1 MSALLNMDHKI
12 MEKAFYERDSTYDGL
27 FYVAV
32 KTTGIFCRITCTA
45 RKPKREHIE
54 FFTSVKQAL
63 DHGYRPCKV
72 CKPMEARGKTPEWVA
87 VILAE
92 VNKNPAARMRDRDI
106 KAFGV
111 DPARLRRW
119 FKTNHEMTL
128 QAYLRALRIGAAFGR
143 IKLGEAVIDSAY
155 DSGYESLSGFNDA
168 FKKIFHSSPQ
178 KRDFTEVIKTTRITT
193 SLGPMLAGATDEGV
207 CLLEF
212 IDRRMLETQIK
223 RLSKRLRAR
232 FTPGINPHL
241 VQLQQELDQYF
252 SGARKQ
258 FSVPLA
264 ASGTEF
270 QQKAWRI
277 LRRIPYGKTISYKE
291 QAVMLRSSRS
301 VRAVARANGDNMI
314 AILIPC
320 HRVIGSDGNLTGY
333 GGGLWRKKYL
343 LDLERKNSTA

>member
-1 MSALLNMDHKI
+1 MSALSNMEHDI
-12 MEKAFYERDSTYDGL
+12 MEKAFYERDSAYDGL
-27 FYVAV
+27 FFIGV
-32 KTTGIFCRITCTA
+32 KTTGIFCRTTCTA

-54 FFTSVKQAL
+54 FFTSIRQAL
-63 DHGYRPCKV
+63 DHGYRPCKL

-87 VILAE
+87 AVLERI
-92 VNKNPAARMRDRDI
+92 NRNPAAKMKDRDI
-106 KAFGV
+106 KGFGV

-119 FKTNHEMTL
+119 FKTNYGMTL
-128 QAYLRALRIGAAFGR
+128 QAYLRAMRIGDAFGR
-143 IKLGEAVIDSAY
+143 IQLGDAVIDSAY

-168 FKKIFHSSPQ
+168 FKKILHSSPQ
-178 KRDFTEVIKTTRITT
+178 KRDFTGLIKTARITT
-193 SLGPMLAGATDEGV
+193 PLGPMLAGATGEGI

-212 IDRRMLETQIK
+212 VDRPILETQIK
-223 RLSKRLRAR
+223 RLSKRLQAR

-241 VQLQQELDQYF
+241 ERLQHELDQYF
-252 SGARKQ
+252 SGERKQ
-258 FSVPLA
+258 FDVPLTPY
-264 ASGTEF
+264 GTDF
-270 QQKAWRI
+270 QQKAWGI

-291 QAVMLRSSRS
+291 QATMLHSSRS

-343 LDLERKNSTA
+343 LELERSNI